1 MFNIGLVGCGR
12 ISQKHFEVIEQSP
25 DFKLAGVCDID
36 KSKAESVGTGYDVPY
51 FYDLDN
57 MLDNCSMDILAICTP
72 SGLHPDHGIKAA
84 CRGINVLTE
93 KPMAVRLKDA
103 DRLIDSCIKNKV
115 KLFVVLQN
123 RLNPPVVLL
132 KKAIDKGRF
141 GKIYMINATVRWTR
155 PQEYYDLAQ
164 WRGTKTLDGGAFM
177 NQASHYVDLVQWF
190 GGPFKEVKAI
200 LGTLARN
207 IETEDSGAAVIRF
220 ENNAIGVIEVTMCTY
235 PKNYEGSITVLGEKG
250 TVKIG
255 GTAVNKIEHWQFAD
269 YDDDDKMVD
278 LAFTDPPS
286 IYGFGHTG
294 YYANA
299 ARTLK
304 GEIPAHTDGREG
316 RKSLALINAIC
327 G

>member
-1 MFNIGLVGCGR
+1 MFKIGLIGCGR
-12 ISQKHFEVIEQSP
+12 ISKKHFEVIEQSR
-25 DFKLAGVCDID
+25 DFKLVGVCDID
-36 KSKAESVGTGYDVPY
+36 KDKAVSAGTKYSVPH
-51 FYDLDN
+51 FFDLN
-57 MLDNCSMDILAICTP
+57 IMLDKCDMDIIAICTP
-72 SGLHPDHGIKAA
+72 SGLHPFHGIKASEK
-84 CRGINVLTE
+84 GIHVLTE
-93 KPMAVRLKDA
+93 KPMAVKLEDA
-103 DRLIDSCIKNKV
+103 DKLIKACDDNRV

-123 RLNPPVVLL
+123 RLNPPIALL

-155 PQEYYDLAQ
+155 PQEYYDLAE
-164 WRGTKTLDGGAFM
+164 WRGTKALDGGAFM

-190 GGPFKEVKAI
+190 GGPFKEVKSI
-200 LGTLARN
+200 LGTLARD

-220 ENNAIGVIEVTMCTY
+220 DNSAIGVIEVTMCTY

-255 GTAVNKIEHWQFAD
+255 GTAVNKIENWQFAD

-278 LAFTDPPS
+278 QAFTEPPN

-294 YYANA
+294 YYDNV

-304 GEIPAHTDGREG
+304 GEISADTDGIEG
-316 RKSLALINAIC
+316 RKSLALIEAVC